1 MMTAFKCNELMIND
15 FRVIRYVRFTKLYP
29 VKQNLNRRNDKLNS
43 WQRINP
49 TLQLFKIGHINV
61 TWLKASTCNFIK
73 KKILVQVFFCEF
85 SKFLRGPFLKEHLRW
100 LFLTTKHEIRIIL
113 KTVELFYLPMK
124 FNYYRNNN
132 L

>member
-43 WQRINP
+43 WERINP
-49 TLQLFKIGHINV
+49 TLQLFKIGHINA

-73 KKILVQVFFCEF
+73 KKILAQVFSCEF
-85 SKFLRGPFLKEHLRW
+85 CKISKRAFS
-100 LFLTTKHEIRIIL
+100 
-113 KTVELFYLPMK
+113 
-124 FNYYRNNN
+124 
-132 L
+132 